1 MSRAPEVQIGVLISR
16 TATVDVEVLRAFA
29 RRVTAD
35 AGVAL
40 EAATGVKWSFHG
52 VTADTLQDDAPR
64 RPGEFLEE
72 ASLRMI
78 EGPYDLVLVVTDAG
92 VSSRSNRV
100 VAGLA
105 SRVARVAIL
114 STRKLL
120 ATPRDR
126 ARRTLDDDAVRW
138 NAATLIVHMAGHLM
152 GLPHRGGRDDVMA
165 PFAFDERRDS
175 VPPFRL
181 GEAQLRAR
189 ALGLREREHRGDGIV
204 SHLGFHVTSAMRHP
218 ALIARTLLRNRAPLL
233 PLRLP
238 SLATA
243 AVAPSFVL
251 LFTAEIWDAGL
262 NLRTPAAVGFA
273 IATVLAATWYLILFQ
288 ALFFPH
294 RERRVV
300 TEHLAVVNVTLFL
313 TILLAVVGLFCMLAM
328 LILTV
333 VLLVVPPGLASTWP
347 TLNPGAVT
355 LADRVRVAT
364 FISSIGVMTG
374 ALAGGLDSR
383 IVIRHLA
390 LFPEEP

>member
-1 MSRAPEVQIGVLISR
+1 MGVLISR
-16 TATVDVEVLRAFA
+16 TATVDADALTAFTA
-29 RRVTAD
+29 RVTAD
-35 AGVAL
+35 AAAAL
-40 EAATGVKWSFHG
+40 EAGTSVRWNFHP
-52 VTADTLQDDAPR
+52 VTPDQMQDDAPR

-78 EGPYDLVLVVTDAG
+78 EGPFDILLVVTDAA
-92 VSSRSNRV
+92 VSSRANRV
-100 VAGLA
+100 VPGLA

-120 ATPRDR
+120 AAPRDR
-126 ARRTLDDDAVRW
+126 PRRTLEDDAVRW
-138 NAATLIVHMAGHLM
+138 NASTLVVHMAGHLM
-152 GLPHRGGRDDVMA
+152 GLRHGGGDEVMA
-165 PFAFDERRDS
+165 PFAFDERRGS
-175 VPPFRL
+175 VPPFRVPPARL
-181 GEAQLRAR
+181 QAR
-189 ALGLREREHRGDGIV
+189 ALNLREREHRGANLF
-204 SHLGFHVTSAMRHP
+204 SHIGFHLECAALHP
-218 ALIARTLLRNRAPLL
+218 GLIAMTLLRNRAPLL

-273 IATVLAATWYLILFQ
+273 IAAILAATWYLILFQ

-294 RERRVV
+294 RERRLV

-313 TILLAVVGLFCMLAM
+313 TILLAVVGLFAMLSM

-333 VLLVVPPGLASTWP
+333 VILVVPPGLASTWP
-347 TLNPGAVT
+347 TLDPGAVT
-355 LADRVRVAT
+355 LADRARVAA
-364 FISSIGVMTG
+364 FISSIGVVTG

-383 IVIRHLA
+383 VVIRHLA
-390 LFPEEP
+390 LFPLDP